1 MAAAFASDI
10 ELMICVKQGD
20 AACFALLLERYR
32 EPIVRYLYRMVQN
45 REVAEEL
52 AQEVFVRVYL
62 SRARYEPTA
71 KFSGWIFRIAT
82 NLAFN
87 WSRNHRHERGQESTD
102 AGLRPGLRRQ
112 FPDPRLRVDEEL
124 VREAARREVRRAVA
138 ALPARQRAA
147 VVLHKYEDLGYEQIA
162 RVLGCSL
169 QAVKSMMFRAHET
182 LRARLAHL
190 GAAASPSAAESHG
203 ASGPN
208 RR

>member
-1 MAAAFASDI
+1 MAAASVSDI

-32 EPIVRYLYRMVQN
+32 ESIVRYLYRMTQS

-62 SRARYEPTA
+62 SRARYQPTA

-87 WSRNHRHERGQESTD
+87 WIRNHRHERGQESTD
-102 AGLRPGLRRQ
+102 GWSQPRLRRQ
-112 FPDPRLRVDEEL
+112 FPDQRPRADEEL
-124 VREAARREVRRAVA
+124 VRQALREEVRRAVA
-138 ALPARQRAA
+138 ALPPRQRAV

-162 RVLGCSL
+162 RILGCSL

-190 GAAASPSAAESHG
+190 GTA
-203 ASGPN
+203 
-208 RR
+208 